1 MKAIEIKDLNF
12 TYRNSERKAID
23 SVCLSQNEGEL
34 IVIMG
39 STGAGKSSLVR
50 CLNRIIP
57 NFFKG
62 DFAGEIKILD
72 TDIAR
77 QKVTGMADKIGMVFQ
92 DFETQ
97 LFSTSATLEVA
108 FGAENLGVSREEI
121 KRRINDSLEKAGLAG
136 YEERDPS
143 SLSGGEKQRLAIASI
158 LAIKPRILILDEPT
172 TDLDP
177 LGKQEIFQVLKDL
190 LKEGLTVVLVEHET
204 EEIGD
209 ADRIIIIRDGRII
222 EQGKSGD
229 ILSRVNILKD
239 NGIRPPQLVKLLSEL
254 NIPCQT
260 WPLKTNQAF
269 STLKSN
275 NRRLSDDKYFTLC
288 QGDKEKEKSYGKEII
303 KVEDLVHIYPTGQK
317 ALTGVNL
324 SIKEGEFIAIIGQNG
339 SGKTTLIKHFN
350 GLLRPSQGK
359 VYFEGTDTRKEK
371 TSSLGRQIGYVFQ
384 NPDHQIFSPT
394 VGEEIAFGPR
404 NYGFSEQQIK
414 SKVEQALKVVGLAG
428 YQDKDPFLLIKGERQ
443 RVAIASVIVSE
454 PRVIILDEP
463 TTGLDYN
470 EQVKVMELL
479 TDLNNQGHTMIII
492 THSMWVVAEYAHRTV
507 VLSEGKILAD
517 DTTRKVFSNEAVL
530 KKSALKLPEIIQLG
544 LKFDKTV
551 LSLNEFKFC
560 LEDELK

>member
-12 TYRNSERKAID
+12 TYQSSERKAID
-23 SVCLSQNEGEL
+23 SVCLSQDEGEL

-62 DFAGEIKILD
+62 EFTGEIKILD
-72 TDIAR
+72 TDIAG
-77 QKVTGMADKIGMVFQ
+77 QKVTRMADKVGMVFQ

-136 YEERDPS
+136 YEDRDPS

-260 WPLKTNQAF
+260 WP
-269 STLKSN
+269 
-275 NRRLSDDKYFTLC
+275 
-288 QGDKEKEKSYGKEII
+288 
-303 KVEDLVHIYPTGQK
+303 
-317 ALTGVNL
+317 
-324 SIKEGEFIAIIGQNG
+324 
-339 SGKTTLIKHFN
+339 
-350 GLLRPSQGK
+350 
-359 VYFEGTDTRKEK
+359 
-371 TSSLGRQIGYVFQ
+371 
-384 NPDHQIFSPT
+384 
-394 VGEEIAFGPR
+394 
-404 NYGFSEQQIK
+404 
-414 SKVEQALKVVGLAG
+414 
-428 YQDKDPFLLIKGERQ
+428 
-443 RVAIASVIVSE
+443 
-454 PRVIILDEP
+454 
-463 TTGLDYN
+463 
-470 EQVKVMELL
+470 
-479 TDLNNQGHTMIII
+479 
-492 THSMWVVAEYAHRTV
+492 
-507 VLSEGKILAD
+507 
-517 DTTRKVFSNEAVL
+517 
-530 KKSALKLPEIIQLG
+530 
-544 LKFDKTV
+544 
-551 LSLNEFKFC
+551 
-560 LEDELK
+560 

>member
-1 MKAIEIKDLNF
+1 MNAIEIKDLNF
-12 TYRNSERKAID
+12 SYRGDERKAID
-23 SVCLSQNEGEL
+23 SACLSISEGEL

-62 DFAGEIKILD
+62 DFTGEIKILA
-72 TDIAR
+72 TDITG
-77 QKVTGMADKIGMVFQ
+77 QKVTRMADKVGMVFQ

-97 LFSTSATLEVA
+97 LFSTSTTLEVA
-108 FGAENLGVSREEI
+108 FGPENLGVNRGEI
-121 KRRINDSLEKAGLAG
+121 RRRISDSLEKTGLNG
-136 YEERDPS
+136 YEDREPS

-158 LAIKPRILILDEPT
+158 LTIRPRIMVLDEPT

-177 LGKQEIFQVLKDL
+177 IGKQEIFQVLKEL
-190 LKEGLTVVLVEHET
+190 REEGLTVVLVEHET

-209 ADRIIIIRDGRII
+209 ADRIIMIRDGRVI
-222 EQGKSGD
+222 EQGKPSD
-229 ILSRVNILKD
+229 ILSRLDILKD
-239 NGIRPPQLVKLLSEL
+239 NGIRPPQLVKLFSEL
-254 NIPCQT
+254 NLPCST
-260 WPLKTNQAF
+260 WPLNVSQIF
-269 STLKSN
+269 SALQSN
-275 NRRLSDDKYFTLC
+275 NRILSDNKYLILNHR
-288 QGDKEKEKSYGKEII
+288 DEEKKKNYGREII
-303 KVEDLVHIYPTGQK
+303 KVENLVHTYPTGQQ

-324 SIKEGEFIAIIGQNG
+324 SIKEREFIAIIGQNG
-339 SGKTTLIKHFN
+339 SGKTTLVKHLN
-350 GLLRPSQGK
+350 GLLRPTRGK
-359 VYFEGTDTRKEK
+359 VYYENTDIGKEK
-371 TSSLGRQIGYVFQ
+371 VSSLGKHIGYVFQ

-414 SKVEQALKVVGLAG
+414 TKVEEALKVVGLEG
-428 YQDKDPFLLIKGERQ
+428 YQDKDPFLLTKGERQ
-443 RVAIASVIVSE
+443 RVAIASVIISE

-479 TDLNNQGHTMIII
+479 TDLNNQGHTLIII
-492 THSMWVVAEYAHRTV
+492 THSMWVVAEYAHRVV

-530 KKSALKLPEIIQLG
+530 KESSLKLPEIIQLG
-544 LKFDKTV
+544 LKFNKTV

-560 LEDELK
+560 LENELK